1 MRAIASHP
9 ILAGS
14 EELRM
19 FLGYPQDLAH
29 CARWQQLLS
38 DSAGTM
44 EILLHRLAG
53 TSDAAQGAAGG
64 GSSSSG
70 RSSPTSHSGGP
81 AAADGGKRGGPAL
94 LLRMKHSLMGAVAPK
109 AKPRHEVS
117 DTELELRQA
126 KELLK

>member
-9 ILAGS
+9 VLAGS
-14 EELRM
+14 EELRL
-19 FLGYPQDLAH
+19 FLAYPQDLAH
-29 CARWQQLLS
+29 CARWQQLLA

-44 EILLHRLAG
+44 EFLLNRLAG
-53 TSDAAQGAAGG
+53 TSDAAQGGAG

-81 AAADGGKRGGPAL
+81 AAADSGKRGGPAL